1 MKPFRQTILTEE
13 ELRNLTGTP
22 GPLASNK
29 VIPFLDI
36 HCRSFLEKSPFL
48 LLSTSN
54 NKGLCDA
61 SPRGDHPGFVHV
73 LDDHHLLIPE
83 RPGNRRVD
91 SLRNIIANPYVGLL
105 FMIPGLE
112 ETLRINGKAW
122 VIQDQELLEPMQ
134 VQGRIPQLGIVVEVE
149 ECFIHCAKSFK
160 RSGLWEPTTWLPKES
175 LPKPAVILA
184 EHAKLPNVSAEDV
197 ADLLHD
203 SYTKRMY

>member
-1 MKPFRQTILTEE
+1 MKPFRKAILTEE

-36 HCRSFLEKSPFL
+36 HCRSFLAKSPFL
-48 LLSTSN
+48 LLSTSS

-73 LDDHHLLIPE
+73 LDEHHLLIPE

-134 VQGRIPQLGIVVEVE
+134 VQGRIPQLGIAVEVE

-160 RSGLWEPTTWLPKES
+160 RSGLWEPTTWLPKDS
-175 LPKPAVILA
+175 LPKPAVMLA